1 MRLKNVFKHKVLY
14 NNMNKKD
21 THNYKGWL
29 NSDNFWK
36 RAFAIFGYSLIPML
50 IIYGILIVIGIIWI
64 IIGNVAAS

>member
-1 MRLKNVFKHKVLY
+1 
-14 NNMNKKD
+14 MNKKD